1 MTNKGI
7 TLELK
12 LFLTVLIVGTVLAAT
27 ISIAALSLN
36 YMASVNQ
43 AKATLEEIAGDN
55 AKLVD
60 YWLTQKIKQTTTIA
74 DLKRVAQA
82 LEKPNPETL
91 DAARE
96 AINMQIRVY
105 GEFEDILIAD
115 IESGKVIASANGR
128 KAEGSDIRG
137 LNAWAHRGDADPYV
151 TPSIVKSSRSETYLF
166 TVSRA
171 VYGAGNKPL
180 GLVIV
185 IVDWLKYAEARFKD
199 VHIGK
204 TGYLYLMQADA
215 FMIYHPTNKSL
226 LLNKGAITSFGKLTA
241 EATAVKK
248 AHFMHYQYNGV
259 WKYLASKIIPE
270 TGWIICA
277 SAADADLLGGVF
289 NAIFISVVVGL
300 IILIAASIASLIV
313 ARGISRPIQTIVTD
327 LSGSSSQI
335 AASAA
340 QLSSASQTIASG
352 AAEQASSIQETTS
365 SMEELASIVKQNR
378 ENSKQ
383 ASILTEKATE
393 ASQDGFDQMA
403 KLLLAMEG
411 INKSTEDIKNVIDV
425 IDDIAFQT
433 NMLALN
439 AAVEAARA
447 GEAGMGFAV
456 VADEVKNLAN
466 RSSES
471 AKETAAMIKAT
482 IKNVEEGMSLS
493 KQMAEAFKDVT

>member
-1 MTNKGI
+1 MKTRG
-7 TLELK
+7 LSLLLK
-12 LFLTVLIVGTVLAAT
+12 FFLTVLAVGAAITAGISFSSSTFTMTASKNLSRITLGNVSDDNVKIVSDWLQQKV
-27 ISIAALSLN
+27 SQVQALSQTKRIMDFAAKQSPEN
-36 YMASVNQ
+36 Y
-43 AKATLEEIAGDN
+43 KAAN
-55 AKLVD
+55 D
-60 YWLTQKIKQTTTIA
+60 Y
-74 DLKRVAQA
+74 LKAQSLA
-82 LEKPNPETL
+82 
-91 DAARE
+91 
-96 AINMQIRVY
+96 Y
-105 GEFEDILIAD
+105 GEFQNIIVVDMNTAQIIAD
-115 IESGKVIASANGR
+115 AKDGAAVGSKITGYQAWQHRNDEKPFIDPNITKSITTNSYIFTISTQIKDGNGKPIA
-128 KAEGSDIRG
+128 
-137 LNAWAHRGDADPYV
+137 
-151 TPSIVKSSRSETYLF
+151 
-166 TVSRA
+166 
-171 VYGAGNKPL
+171 
-180 GLVIV
+180 LVILSL
-185 IVDWLKYAEARFKD
+185 DWLKFATEAFSQIK
-199 VHIGK
+199 IGE
-204 TGYLYLMQADA
+204 TGYVYIIDMRGQV
-215 FMIYHPTNKSL
+215 IYHPKDQSIILDGKDPDGFRKIAMEKKNYFQRGL
-226 LLNKGAITSFGKLTA
+226 YKGK
-241 EATAVKK
+241 
-248 AHFMHYQYNGV
+248 
-259 WKYLASKIIPE
+259 WKYYDSSLINES
-270 TGWIICA
+270 GWIIMA
-277 SAADADLLGGVF
+277 TVEEKELLATAN
-289 NAIFISVVVGL
+289 NAQGL
-300 IILIAASIASLIV
+300 SLVLALGLLALALIVCFLV